1 MILVMRRSADMI
13 SMINQIANGSVST
26 PKGFSASAAACGL
39 KSSGGL
45 DIALVISAHDC
56 HGTGVFTQNK
66 APAAPVLLDRETIN
80 KDGHRLRGVVINAG
94 VANAC
99 TGPAGM
105 ENARATQ
112 RLAAEALD
120 CEPGQVL
127 VLSTGVIGVPLDMD
141 KIALGIRQVAAGLS
155 TTGGLDAA
163 LAIMTTDTLPKHAA
177 YSIDTPDGTVTLGG
191 MAKGAGMIH
200 PNMATM
206 LAIITTDAALPPE
219 YIDEALRGSADQS
232 FNRILVDGD
241 TSTNDTAL
249 LLSNGASGVT
259 LESQKALDT
268 FQAALE
274 EICTYL
280 AQAIVRDGEGASK
293 FVTLKVTG
301 ASTEEQAEAAARCVA
316 SSPLV
321 KTAFAGGDPNWG
333 RVIAAAGR
341 AGVELDPDRLA
352 LWVGQGDRA
361 DLLLVYDG
369 TRTDYADGEA
379 ASVFASHEFCVH
391 LDLGVGFEGAMVW
404 TCDLTHDYVTIN
416 ADYHT

>member
-1 MILVMRRSADMI
+1 MIARMK
-13 SMINQIANGSVST
+13 QIANGSVST

-45 DIALVISAHDC
+45 DIALLYSAHDC
-56 HGTGVFTQNK
+56 RGAGVFTQNK
-66 APAAPVLLDRETIN
+66 APAAPVLLDRETLN

-94 VANAC
+94 AANAC
-99 TGPAGM
+99 TGSAGM
-105 ENARATQ
+105 ENARTTQ
-112 RLAAEALD
+112 RLAAQALG

-127 VLSTGVIGVPLDMD
+127 VLSTGVIGVPLDLD
-141 KIALGIRQVAAGLS
+141 KIAPGIRQAAARLS
-155 TTGGLDAA
+155 TKGGLDAA
-163 LAIMTTDTLPKHAA
+163 LAIMTTDTRPKHVA

-200 PNMATM
+200 PDMATM
-206 LAIITTDAALPPE
+206 LAVITTDAALPPE
-219 YIDEALRGSADQS
+219 FINEVLRAATDQS

-249 LLSNGASGVT
+249 LLANGASGVS
-259 LESQKALDT
+259 LESPKALQT
-268 FQAALE
+268 FQTALGG
-274 EICTYL
+274 ICTHL

-301 ASTEEQAEAAARCVA
+301 ARTEEQAEAAARCVA

-341 AGVELDPDRLA
+341 AGVELDPDRIA
-352 LWVGQGDRA
+352 LWIGLGDRA
-361 DLLLVYDG
+361 DLSLVYDG
-369 TRTDYADGEA
+369 TRTDYADEEA
-379 ASVFASHEFCVH
+379 AAIFASHEFCVH
-391 LDLGVGFEGAMVW
+391 LDLGVGFSSAMVW
-404 TCDLTHDYVTIN
+404 TCDLTHDYITIN